1 MNRLAVQFL
10 MVLKESP
17 GLMAA
22 IEHGPTHS
30 LAAELLGVDTRGVGG
45 NPQGALVV
53 EACGLGDH
61 PPRTE
66 PNRQVIPPLPSLF
79 TLLRPYLAQFFP
91 VSPRFCAFS
100 LPRRHGSNEPQAGT
114 QGQETAARAPRA
126 ENSALRRATETPS
139 RAGSDV
145 AETFYNSIA
154 IINAKQGRI

>member
-66 PNRQVIPPLPSLF
+66 PNRQVRWHSD
-79 TLLRPYLAQFFP
+79 YSSDLAF
-91 VSPRFCAFS
+91 RTA
-100 LPRRHGSNEPQAGT
+100 LEPQGPGTNNAG
-114 QGQETAARAPRA
+114 
-126 ENSALRRATETPS
+126 LR
-139 RAGSDV
+139 
-145 AETFYNSIA
+145 
-154 IINAKQGRI
+154 

>member
-1 MNRLAVQFL
+1 MEFPGMNRLAVQFL

-66 PNRQVIPPLPSLF
+66 PNRQVRWHSD
-79 TLLRPYLAQFFP
+79 YSSDLAF
-91 VSPRFCAFS
+91 RTA
-100 LPRRHGSNEPQAGT
+100 LEPQGPGTNNAGLRSVKRNLLSLLIGLIRGLKKSA
-114 QGQETAARAPRA
+114 QGSARLARPQPRGGH
-126 ENSALRRATETPS
+126 R
-139 RAGSDV
+139 
-145 AETFYNSIA
+145 
-154 IINAKQGRI
+154 